1 MVKPRD
7 HPTTTPLPPHDL
19 DAGVTVVNS
28 GGHVIP
34 EVSRFFPM
42 TRARWISLGVLILLL
57 ALLPFVPRG
66 GGDDGAARRA
76 AAPAA
81 PAAPAAGPPLTAG
94 HGRVTPE
101 DRRTI
106 ARVVDAGVTAGRI
119 A

>member
-66 GGDDGAARRA
+66 RGDDGAARRA

-81 PAAPAAGPPLTAG
+81 PAADPLLTAG
-94 HGRVTPE
+94 YSRVTPE

-106 ARVVDAGVTAGRI
+106 ARVA
-119 A
+119 